1 MLPFPYSPVNLVSPT
16 RFRLV
21 YAFIFGAIS
30 STLLGL
36 VFSSRNITFIKVQ
49 THYLDIF
56 VNTSEFSVEWR
67 KLPCF
72 QRLHQSLTSLS
83 FPPSPLSRVF
93 LSFLLSLLLPLP
105 SSFPSP
111 PLPSSFP
118 PPSLLLPSSLIF
130 SCESNP
136 YDTGVPVSLLPLVCL
151 CGHSLSSDRTHHWS
165 LVHMHSVSC
174 SIFCKPFSISM
185 VGKPDN
191 ETLLCALSQLMK

>member
-83 FPPSPLSRVF
+83 FPPSPLSCVF

-118 PPSLLLPSSLIF
+118 PPSLLLSSSF
-130 SCESNP
+130 P
-136 YDTGVPVSLLPLVCL
+136 PPSLLSHLQLWIQPLWYWCTCFSTFPCL
-151 CGHSLSSDRTHHWS
+151 PVWTLPFLWSDTSLVSRTHA
-165 LVHMHSVSC
+165 
-174 SIFCKPFSISM
+174 FC
-185 VGKPDN
+185 
-191 ETLLCALSQLMK
+191 EL